1 MSRDFTAM
9 KALLSFSL
17 LLLTGAVA
25 SAQSYAITSHT
36 IAGGGGTSSGG
47 VYAVTGAIAQH
58 DSNATSTG
66 GTYSLSGGFLAQYM
80 ALQQTGAPHLFI
92 RGVGAN
98 VQVVWG
104 ANVPGWLLQA
114 NSTDLA
120 PANWLDVGGT
130 PSVIGAEQFHQFAPG
145 SGRVFF
151 RLRKL

>member
-1 MSRDFTAM
+1 M
-9 KALLSFSL
+9 KTLLTLALLIGSI
-17 LLLTGAVA
+17 TAH
-25 SAQSYAITSHT
+25 AQSYSITSRA

-47 VYAVTGAIAQH
+47 QYAVTGAIAQH
-58 DSNATSTG
+58 DANNASTG

-80 ALQQTGAPHLFI
+80 ALQQTGAPKVTI

-104 ANVPGWLLQA
+104 ANVPGWKLQA
-114 NSTDLA
+114 NSSDLA
-120 PANWLDVGGT
+120 AANWLDVVGT
-130 PSVIGAEQFHQFAPG
+130 PTVSGPEQYLQFAAG